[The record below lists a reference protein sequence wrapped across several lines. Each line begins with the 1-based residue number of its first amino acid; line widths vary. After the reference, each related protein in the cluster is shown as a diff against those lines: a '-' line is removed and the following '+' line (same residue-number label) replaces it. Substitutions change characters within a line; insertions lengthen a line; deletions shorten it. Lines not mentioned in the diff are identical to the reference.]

1 MITYCPPPPHDLLW
15 FNTKFRITCSSSVKN
30 VMSILIG
37 IALNLFGQIA
47 LDSVDILIILI
58 PSICKHRIH
67 FFVFSSISFIEVEKM
82 YIVLPIICKGGFI
95 NS

>member
-1 MITYCPPPPHDLLW
+1 
-15 FNTKFRITCSSSVKN
+15 
-30 VMSILIG
+30 MSILIG